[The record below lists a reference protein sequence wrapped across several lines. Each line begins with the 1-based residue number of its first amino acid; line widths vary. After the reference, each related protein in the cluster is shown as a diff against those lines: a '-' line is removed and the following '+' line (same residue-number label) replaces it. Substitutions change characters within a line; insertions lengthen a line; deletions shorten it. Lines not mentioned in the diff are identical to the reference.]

1 MVLDFTRA
9 ATYGP
14 HNYLMSSHTLHAY
27 DTRYYLTS
35 SHPQIIQNSND
46 FLWFSKD
53 LQRFLKNIFEDHLR
67 TSEDF
72 QMLSFSPRTHNTF
85 NNPSQGSSPDFLTIS
100 LLLHPHTCTIHYRK
114 FEDLLVQYLLKI
126 VELFIAIILISQVRA
141 FLKPPMLGVVL
152 QTYGCGNAP
161 NNRDDLITE
170 IKKATRR
177 DVLIINCTQCLHGP
191 VVDQYAT
198 GKVNL
203 RNWRNHA

>member
-1 MVLDFTRA
+1 MISYDFPKTC
-9 ATYGP
+9 
-14 HNYLMSSHTLHAY
+14 
-27 DTRYYLTS
+27 
-35 SHPQIIQNSND
+35 ID
-46 FLWFSKD
+46 FW
-53 LQRFLKNIFEDHLR
+53 RIFLKITWELQKISKCYLSAQEHTTHSITPAR
-67 TSEDF
+67 ARAQTSW
-72 QMLSFSPRTHNTF
+72 P
-85 NNPSQGSSPDFLTIS
+85 
-100 LLLHPHTCTIHYRK
+100 LLHQHTCTIHYYK

-203 RNWRNHA
+203 RNWHNHA